1 MEKKESNK
9 LPGSSEFGP
18 LKGLKV
24 LDIGTLIA
32 GPFGAGLLADFGA
45 DVIKVELPNV
55 GDPIR
60 QYGKATA
67 NGSSLAWV
75 DGARNKHCI
84 TLDMRQAEGQDLIK
98 RLVKW
103 ADILVENFSPGTLE
117 SWNLGYG
124 QLSEINPR
132 LIMVRVSG
140 YGQTGPYKNKPGL
153 DRIALSYSGMSYV
166 SGHPDKPPVKMGVS
180 IADYLT
186 GTFNALSALMAVY
199 YRDVIGAGKGQ
210 EIDLALY
217 EAPFRIS
224 EDIIASYGVHGEIR
238 ERVGNRHLSMAPAET
253 YKAGDGRWITIHAGL
268 DNSFKRLATAMN
280 LEYLI
285 EDPRFI
291 GMRNRATYTDELNEI
306 IEEWMGQYTGEQVLA
321 LLDEAG
327 VPAAPVNS
335 VEHIFRD
342 PHIAA
347 RENIVEVHDSEVG
360 KVHVPGIVPKFSHT
374 PGKIAWSGKTM
385 GADNDQVYLG
395 LLELD
400 PEEYEFLKEKNVI

>member
-1 MEKKESNK
+1 MDSLGSKK

-45 DVIKVELPNV
+45 DVIKIELPKV

-60 QYGKATA
+60 QYGKPTS

-84 TLDMRQAEGQDLIK
+84 TLDMRKPEGQELLK
-98 RLVKW
+98 RLVEW

-117 SWNLGYG
+117 SWNLGYS

-153 DRIALSYSGMSYV
+153 DRTALSYSGLSYV
-166 SGHPDKPPVKMGVS
+166 SGHPDKPPVKMGIS

-199 YRDVIGAGKGQ
+199 YRDVIGSGKGQ

-224 EDIIASYGVHGEIR
+224 EDIIASYGVYGEVR

-253 YKAGDGRWITIHAGL
+253 YMSGDGRWITIHAGL
-268 DNSFKRLATAMN
+268 NSSFKRLATAMDM
-280 LEYLI
+280 EYLI

-291 GMRNRATYTDELNEI
+291 GMRNRAKYTDELNEI
-306 IEEWMGQYTGEQVLA
+306 IEKWLQNHTADQVLEKLEA
-321 LLDEAG
+321 AG
-327 VPAAPVNS
+327 VPVAPVNS
-335 VEHIFRD
+335 VEHIFQD

-347 RENIVEVHDSEVG
+347 RENIVEVTDSEEG
-360 KVHVPGIVPKFSHT
+360 KIPVPGVVPKFSQT
-374 PGKIAWSGKTM
+374 PGKIAWSGKSL
-385 GADNDQVYLG
+385 GADNDHIYLG
-395 LLELD
+395 LLEL
-400 PEEYEFLKEKNVI
+400 ELMEYEVLKEKNVI

>member
-1 MEKKESNK
+1 MEPPKSLK
-9 LPGSSEFGP
+9 LSEDAGFGP
-18 LKGLKV
+18 LNGLKV

-45 DVIKVELPNV
+45 EVIKIELPKV

-60 QYGKATA
+60 QYGRATF
-67 NGSSLAWV
+67 NGSSFAWI

-84 TLDMRQAEGQDLIK
+84 TLDLRQEEGQNLLK

-103 ADILVENFSPGTLE
+103 ADILIENFSPGTLE
-117 SWNLGYG
+117 SWNLAYN

-153 DRIALSYSGMSYV
+153 DRIALSYSGLSYV
-166 SGHPDKPPVKMGVS
+166 TGHPDKPPVKMGIS

-199 YRDVIGAGKGQ
+199 YRDVLGSGKGQ

-224 EDIIASYGVHGEIR
+224 EDIIAAYGVQGEVR
-238 ERVGNRHLSMAPAET
+238 ERVGNRHLSLAPAET
-253 YKAGDGRWITIHAGL
+253 YMAKDGRWITIHAGL
-268 DNSFKRLATAMN
+268 NSSFKKLAIAMGK
-280 LEYLI
+280 EYLI
-285 EDPRFI
+285 DDPRFQ
-291 GMRNRATYTDELNEI
+291 GMRDRAKHTDELNAI
-306 IEEWMGQYTGEQVLA
+306 IEEWLAQLSGEKVLEI
-321 LLDEAG
+321 LDEAG

-335 VEHIFRD
+335 VEDIFRD

-347 RENIVEVHDSEVG
+347 RENIVEIQDSEMG
-360 KVHVPGIVPKFSHT
+360 KVPVPGIVPKFSQT
-374 PGKIAWSGKTM
+374 PGKIAWAGKSM
-385 GADNDQVYLG
+385 GADNDRIFLEI
-395 LLELD
+395 LELD
-400 PEEYEFLKEKNVI
+400 PQEYEALKGKNII